1 MGENN
6 EKLIDEFVV
15 NVVNSMTD
23 KLDETELRK
32 LKDTLYIQFMN
43 YDIGKKSTELSV
55 CDDENMIVLKAFL
68 SAKLIEGKSEATI
81 TRYKDMLVMMLDRLN
96 KKYTDITTND
106 LRCYLVQ
113 YKMERNVQ
121 DSTLDGMRR
130 IISSFFN
137 WLADEDY
144 IVKSPAVRLKK
155 IKSEK
160 KVKKILTDE
169 ELEVLKMN
177 CKCERDIAIIEI
189 LSSTGIRVSECSKLN
204 ISDIDFV
211 NKEII
216 VRGKGNKQRKVY
228 FGGRTLV
235 HLKKYLESR
244 DDNNEALFVSMRKN
258 IETNEYNRLTKIA
271 IEVRLRKLGKSC
283 NIDHVFPHRF
293 RSTCA
298 TSLMRR
304 GMPLQDVST
313 ILGHAQLETTKI
325 YCVLEDYEVKQS
337 YQRYSM

>member
-1 MGENN
+1 MRNN
-6 EKLIDEFVV
+6 EKLIDEFVIGV
-15 NVVNSMTD
+15 INSMTD
-23 KLDETELRK
+23 KLDENSIRN
-32 LKDTLYIQFMN
+32 LKDTLYMQFMN
-43 YDIGKKSTELSV
+43 YDIDKKSTELSI
-55 CDDENMIVLKAFL
+55 CDNENYIVLKSFL
-68 SAKLIEGKSEATI
+68 SAKLIEGKSELTI
-81 TRYKDMLVMMLDRLN
+81 QRYKEMLVMMLDRIN
-96 KKYTDITTND
+96 KKYSDITTND

-113 YKMERNVQ
+113 YKSERNVQ

-137 WLADEDY
+137 WLSDEDY
-144 IVKSPAVRLKK
+144 IVKSPALRLKR

-160 KVKKILTDE
+160 KVKKVLTDE
-169 ELEVLKMN
+169 ELETLKIN

-189 LSSTGIRVSECSKLN
+189 LSSTGIRVSECSRLN

-235 HLKKYLESR
+235 HLQKYLSSR
-244 DDNNEALFVSMRKN
+244 TDDNEAMFVSLKRDKETHDYKRLAKN
-258 IETNEYNRLTKIA
+258 A
-271 IEVRLRKLGKSC
+271 IEVRLRKLGRSC
-283 NIDHVFPHRF
+283 NIEGVFPHRF

-304 GMPLQDVST
+304 GMPLQDVSS
-313 ILGHAQLETTKI
+313 ILGHSQLETTKI
-325 YCVLEDYEVKQS
+325 YLAINDIDIKQS
-337 YQRYSM
+337 YQKYSM